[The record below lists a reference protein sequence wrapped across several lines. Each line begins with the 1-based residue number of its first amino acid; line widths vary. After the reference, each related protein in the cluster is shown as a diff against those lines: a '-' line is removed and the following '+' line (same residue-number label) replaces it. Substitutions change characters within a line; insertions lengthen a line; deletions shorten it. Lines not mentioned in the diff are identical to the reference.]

1 MTTSIVRI
9 SRRTRLET
17 DGGATLFFVIYSG
30 RRPGY
35 LDLGQVPELE
45 GDEAWFE
52 VERTRVSGRVWPTWK
67 VLRQV
72 STPPGQSGA

>member
-9 SRRTRLET
+9 SRRNLLEQ
-17 DGGATLFFVIYSG
+17 DGGGTLFFVVHTG
-30 RRPGY
+30 RRGDY
-35 LDLGQVPELE
+35 LDPEQVPDFE

-72 STPPGQSGA
+72 EAPVVETRA

>member
-9 SRRTRLET
+9 SRRRLLET
-17 DGGATLFFVIYSG
+17 DGGGTLFFVIHSG

-35 LDLGQVPELE
+35 LDPDQVPQFE

-52 VERTRVSGRVWPTWK
+52 VERTRVSGRVWPTWN

-72 STPPGQSGA
+72 ERP

>member
-1 MTTSIVRI
+1 MTISIVRI

-17 DGGATLFFVIYSG
+17 DGGATLFFVIHSG
-30 RRPGY
+30 RRPGF
-35 LDLGQVPELE
+35 LDPEQVPEFE

-72 STPPGQSGA
+72 ETPAAQARA